1 MFTQPFDA
9 RLAVARLHITL
20 GPHVVVHFVQVVIKL
35 LAIENVLF
43 AKARDQSGFLNVLHL
58 VAQLA
63 ALENLAAF
71 EPNFGYANARAFTY
85 FKSDCI

>member
-1 MFTQPFDA
+1 M
-9 RLAVARLHITL
+9 ARLHITL

-35 LAIENVLF
+35 LAIENVQF
-43 AKARDQSGFLNVLHL
+43 AKARDQPGFLNVLHL

-71 EPNFGYANARAFTY
+71 ETNFGHADARAFIN
-85 FKSDCI
+85 FKSYCI